1 MRDMGLGNSRT
12 TRNLLAALCI
22 VLPVLFYFG
31 IFGSS
36 IIQIVW
42 DGQTIA
48 NFRFSK
54 DGYCITGA
62 DARAVI
68 FDAPAAIRWVLRLLA
83 LDPAAAEVA
92 FKYRTADLAG
102 RLDFVLPSILL
113 RSIALI
119 SFAVACYIIWRS
131 MRLDSFR
138 LIIAMAIIIAAGLY
152 VGSRL
157 DVAHGTRFLL
167 MDPIL
172 APEPLPLITY
182 DPQTPSSFD
191 PESFRRNHLM
201 RVDLAV
207 RVNLYL
213 GAIAI
218 LAILAG
224 LAAVTAG
231 QNPGGGGAISSS
243 TAPEPSKLGE
253 LRERMGFLKTLIGLE
268 VAIFVLLILI
278 TMTATDWVTGLVCP
292 PEHDALAPIA
302 STLKYYWGVSAS
314 GVIISS
320 LLPAYYSWRN
330 DVSSHAQSLASSK
343 SFKEAQSALDDEGLT
358 FTPTQTIL
366 SLLTV
371 ALPAL
376 TTPLVDIAQRM
387 AGLGS

>member
-1 MRDMGLGNSRT
+1 MGLGNSRT

-31 IFGSS
+31 IFYFS
-36 IIQIVW
+36 INQIVW
-42 DGQTIA
+42 DGQSVA
-48 NFRFSK
+48 RFAFSE

-62 DARAVI
+62 ASPVI
-68 FDAPAAIRWVLRLLA
+68 LLDVLSAMHRIMRLIELH
-83 LDPAAAEVA
+83 PVAAEAVFKFRVA
-92 FKYRTADLAG
+92 ELAG

-113 RSIALI
+113 RSVALI
-119 SFAVACYIIWRS
+119 SFAMACYIIWRS

-138 LIIAMAIIIAAGLY
+138 LIVAMAAIVVAGCFF
-152 VGSRL
+152 GSRM
-157 DVAHGTRFLL
+157 DAARGTRVLL

-172 APEPLPLITY
+172 SAEPAPLISY
-182 DPQTPSSFD
+182 PSSFD
-191 PESFRRNHLM
+191 LLSFELNHHAP
-201 RVDLAV
+201 VDLAV
-207 RVNLYL
+207 SVNLYL

-231 QNPGGGGAISSS
+231 QNPGGGGAVSS
-243 TAPEPSKLGE
+243 TAREPSE
-253 LRERMGFLKTLIGLE
+253 LRERMGFLKTLIGFE
-268 VAIFVLLILI
+268 VAIFILLILI
-278 TMTATDWVTGLVCP
+278 TMTATDWVTGLVCY
-292 PEHDALAPIA
+292 PERDALIPI
-302 STLKYYWGVSAS
+302 STALKYYWGVSAS

-320 LLPAYYSWRN
+320 LLPAYYSWRS
-330 DVSSHAQSLASSK
+330 DVSSYAESLASSK